1 MVKTELPSV
10 YKELGVKRIVNAMGG
25 ATMLGGSILQP
36 EIQQAMEEANHTFVS
51 MEDLLEKSGKA
62 ISDMLGAEAA
72 LVTSGCFA
80 ALALSAAGVM
90 TGTNREYIH
99 RLPDTTGMK
108 NQFLIQKAMRYH
120 YDRCVTVAGGIL
132 LEVGDE
138 QGTTHDQ
145 LADAIGPDTAGIL
158 YAAHLEP
165 TKGVLTLKETLDI
178 AHNRGVPVLV
188 DAAYQAYPLER
199 LTNLAQSGADSV
211 CVSSKY
217 IGGPNSAGFMCGE
230 KGLVEAATLN
240 GFIAYETPDN
250 RGFEGFGRGF
260 KLDRQE
266 VIATI
271 VALREW
277 FNLDHEERLRIQEQ
291 RFEVIAESISGT
303 PHIQVEQGFFK
314 GLPWMSLKITL
325 DEDALGKTAAE
336 VEKSMREGDPSIW
349 IQIGSLDGYDKTIL
363 VATQTLHEGEEQVV
377 ARRLR
382 EVLEG

>member
-1 MVKTELPSV
+1 MAKVEFPGV
-10 YKELGVKRIVNAMGG
+10 YKELGVKRIINAMGG
-25 ATMLGGSILQP
+25 ATMLGGSVLQP
-36 EIQQAMEEANHTFVS
+36 KIQEAMEEANHTFVS
-51 MEDLLEKSGKA
+51 MEDLLEKSGKVIA
-62 ISDMLGAEAA
+62 DMLGAEAA

-90 TGTNREYIH
+90 AGTNREYIH
-99 RLPDTTGMK
+99 RLPDATGMK
-108 NQFLIQKAMRYH
+108 NQFLMQKALRYH
-120 YDRCVTVAGGIL
+120 YDRCVTVAGGVIQ
-132 LEVGDE
+132 EVGDE
-138 QGTTHDQ
+138 HGTTHDQ
-145 LADAIGPDTAGIL
+145 LAEAIGPDTAGVL
-158 YAAHLEP
+158 YPAHLEGK
-165 TKGVLTLKETLDI
+165 KGTLTLKETLDI
-178 AHNRGVPVLV
+178 SHDRGIPVLV
-188 DAAYQAYPLER
+188 DAAYQAYPVER
-199 LTNLAQSGADSV
+199 LTNLVKSGADSV

-217 IGGPNSAGFMCGE
+217 IGGPNSAGFMCGK

-250 RGFEGFGRGF
+250 RGLEGFGRGY

-291 RFEVIAESISGT
+291 RFQVIAEAISEI

-325 DEDALGKTAAE
+325 DEEALGRTAAE
-336 VEKSMREGDPSIW
+336 VEKSMRGGDPSIW
-349 IQIGSLDGYDKTIL
+349 LQIGTLDGYEKTIML
-363 VATQTLHEGEEQVV
+363 ATHTLHEGEDHIV

-382 EVLEG
+382 EVLKG